1 MLEIDEKRHI
11 TRTQQGDTDA
21 FTTLISKYHKRLHT
35 HIRRRVKDT
44 EIAKDLTQETW
55 LKVLRAI
62 HTYRGTAAFS
72 SWLYRIAENVCI
84 DFFRKQ
90 KAADTIDPL
99 ETVDEQRIT
108 RASPDPYQHI
118 ERAELREMLRQAV
131 SLLPPTR
138 KRVFLLYY
146 VQELPIKVI
155 ATRINRSEGT
165 IKTHLRNARLQLCEC
180 LTPYIENQNILWL
193 A

>member
-62 HTYRGTAAFS
+62 HTYRGPAAFS
-72 SWLYRIAENVCI
+72 SWLYRIAENVCTDHFRRQKHNTEPLQLI
-84 DFFRKQ
+84 DENRI
-90 KAADTIDPL
+90 T
-99 ETVDEQRIT
+99 ETVPCPSQDV
-108 RASPDPYQHI
+108 
-118 ERAELREMLRQAV
+118 ERAELREHLQKALRT
-131 SLLPPTR
+131 LTPIR
-138 KRVFLLYY
+138 RCVFLLYY
-146 VQELPIKVI
+146 HHELPIKAI
-155 ATRINRSEGT
+155 AAEIGRSEGT
-165 IKTHLRNARLQLCEC
+165 IKSHLRNARLQLQES
-180 LTPYIENQNILWL
+180 LTPYLRNQHVPWL

>member
-1 MLEIDEKRHI
+1 MKGLPALLEIDEKRHI

-84 DFFRKQ
+84 DYFRKQ
-90 KAADTIDPL
+90 KHNTEPL
-99 ETVDEQRIT
+99 HLIEERRVTQTHPCPSRNV
-108 RASPDPYQHI
+108 
-118 ERAELREMLRQAV
+118 ERAELRKHLRTAIQQ
-131 SLLPPTR
+131 LTPIR
-138 KRVFLLYY
+138 RQVFCDYY
-146 VQELPIKVI
+146 LQELSIKEI
-155 ATRINRSEGT
+155 ATRLSKSEGT
-165 IKTHLRNARLQLCEC
+165 IKSHLRNARLQLREH
-180 LTPYIENQNILWL
+180 LVPFFV
-193 A
+193 